1 MLAQAIDEKMP
12 LLVHDRIVDG
22 GSAQIHSGY
31 DFHEIVL
38 FQYGDDERTRLADG
52 AGDLLAR
59 LAGHYV
65 SFRPADHRGR
75 VTG

>member
-1 MLAQAIDEKMP
+1 MFAQAVDVKVP

-38 FQYGDDERTRLADG
+38 FNMAMTNAPD
-52 AGDLLAR
+52 
-59 LAGHYV
+59 
-65 SFRPADHRGR
+65 
-75 VTG
+75 